1 MATQLSPDN
10 AQLAIGK
17 AVRVRDRSQSQSG
30 MMGTLVAVQGDYG
43 LVRAN
48 GNRHQVQKIEL
59 RHLQYDTTAN
69 GAPLPQPAPKPAMKP
84 VRVPEP
90 TTMEAR
96 QQRKEAGR
104 DELKAALAEAELHD
118 FGDFAGK
125 VRKAAA
131 DVAVARQMMND
142 MAAQHAR
149 EMEAMRE
156 KHKAAEVDAAD
167 QLRVVEGELAALKS
181 KASALLTLFE
191 KGATV

>member
-10 AQLAIGK
+10 AKLAIGR
-17 AVRVRDRSQSQSG
+17 AVRVRDRSQSRNG
-30 MMGTLVAVQGDYG
+30 MMGKIIGVDGNYG
-43 LVRAN
+43 LVRMN
-48 GNRHQVQKIEL
+48 GNHQQVQRIEL
-59 RHLQYDTTAN
+59 KNLYDDTTAN
-69 GAPLPQPAPKPAMKP
+69 GAPLPQPAPKP